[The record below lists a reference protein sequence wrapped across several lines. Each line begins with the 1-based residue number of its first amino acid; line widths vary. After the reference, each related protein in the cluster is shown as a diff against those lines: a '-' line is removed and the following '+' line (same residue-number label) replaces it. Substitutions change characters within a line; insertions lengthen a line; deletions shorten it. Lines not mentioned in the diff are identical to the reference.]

1 MNRRVAGFCLV
12 VMGASLSAASSAA
25 ERVDFNRDIRPILSE
40 NCFQCHGQDPARR
53 EAKLRLDERESA
65 TRDRD
70 GFAAIVPGKPA
81 ESDVIRRILSK
92 DADEVMPPPDTHKRI
107 TPEQAALLQRWI
119 TEGAD
124 YAKHW
129 AFIPPKRPPLPEVG
143 SRTRQS
149 LVGRPSKEPNSDEF
163 GYSAI
168 DRFVLARLEREGLG
182 PSPAAP
188 PATWLRRASF
198 DLTGLPP
205 TPAELDRFEAQVRAR
220 GESAFAAAV
229 DRLLASAHFGER
241 QALEWL
247 DAARYADTHGFN
259 NDSSRS
265 MWRWRDWVIEA
276 FNANMPYD
284 RFITEQLAG
293 DLLPQPTLDQR
304 LATGFNR
311 NHVINSEGGII
322 DEEYRVEYV
331 ADRVR
336 TVSTAWLGLTMECAR
351 CHDHKFDAVTQRD
364 YYQLF
369 AFFNN
374 VPEHGEDGRTANA
387 VPMMPAPTREQQ
399 AVLAAQQREL
409 ATLDAEL
416 AKLSRP
422 VAELVRVWSEA
433 QGTAPAGQSLTT
445 SARAAPVSAATSRI
459 ESLIAAAKKSVDAD
473 KTAVLLLNGTES
485 RSATKPS
492 VAEPLPAP
500 SSPTQKIPAAKL
512 DFSNKEGL
520 TLALWLRPAANNPHD
535 VALFSGIN
543 YIGSPADAAY
553 GKGRELRLIDGE
565 LELRICDRY
574 PAYSVI
580 VRSTGAGL
588 RADEWRHVAVTYAGG
603 RKAADVRFYVA
614 GVEVATVTRY
624 DDLFGDPPKREFLIG
639 TDNSATAAR
648 WQGELEEARSYPHVV
663 APEALRALFAVR
675 ALPRALA
682 SIADQTNP
690 ASERGRAILRD
701 ALLADDP
708 STRDTFAKR
717 AQLHETHLALRRSL
731 PTAMVMQE
739 MPQPRPAFVLT
750 RGHYNTPA
758 EPVTAGVPEA
768 LLGAWPAG
776 APRNR
781 LGLARWLT
789 RPDHPLTARVV
800 VNRFWAQLFGTG
812 IVKTL
817 EDFGSQS
824 EWPSHPELLD
834 HLTRDFVDGGWNVKA
849 LLKSLV
855 LSATYRQSSAGSPTL
870 LARDPEN
877 RLLARGPR
885 VRLPAELIRDQALA
899 VSGLLTPRIGGPSV
913 YPYQPE
919 KLYEGLVVGA
929 AYPGTKWGQG
939 VESDLYRRSLYTF
952 WKRTVPH
959 PVMTTF
965 DAPDREFCTVRRSR
979 TNTPL
984 QALILWNEP
993 GYLESA
999 RRLATRMLRDA
1010 PGDDAARFAF
1020 GFQAATGR
1028 RPHAAEIAVLT
1039 RSFKKLRADFAAHPE
1054 DAAKLLGIGT
1064 APIDPGIPDADLAA
1078 ATSVASMILNLDETI
1093 TKN

>member
-1 MNRRVAGFCLV
+1 ML
-12 VMGASLSAASSAA
+12 ASIGAASTAA
-25 ERVDFNRDIRPILSE
+25 DRVDFNRDIRPILSE

-70 GFAAIVPGKPA
+70 GYAAIAPGRPA
-81 ESDVIRRILSK
+81 ASDVIRRILSK
-92 DADEVMPPPDTHKRI
+92 DADEVMPPPDTHKRV
-107 TPEQAALLQRWI
+107 TPGQAALLQRWI
-119 TEGAD
+119 AEGAD

-129 AFIPPKRPPLPEVG
+129 AFIPPERAPLPPVK
-143 SRTRQS
+143 
-149 LVGRPSKEPNSDEF
+149 L
-163 GYSAI
+163 SAWPRHAL
-168 DRFVLARLEREGLG
+168 DRFVLARLERESLA
-182 PSPAAP
+182 PAPAAP

-205 TPAELDRFEAQVRAR
+205 TPAELDRFEAEAR
-220 GESAFAAAV
+220 TQGEPAYVAAV

-276 FNANMPYD
+276 FNANKPYD
-284 RFITEQLAG
+284 QFITEQLAG

-351 CHDHKFDAVTQRD
+351 CHDHKFDAVTQRN

-374 VPEHGEDGRTANA
+374 VPEHGEDGRVANA

-399 AVLAAQQREL
+399 SALAAQQREL
-409 ATLDAEL
+409 AALDAAL
-416 AKLSRP
+416 TVARSRWQ
-422 VAELVRVWSEA
+422 WSDEDRRKVE
-433 QGTAPAGQSLTT
+433 TL
-445 SARAAPVSAATSRI
+445 SAAAR
-459 ESLIAAAKKSVDAD
+459 KSVEMDRS
-473 KTAVLLLNGTES
+473 AVLLLNETES
-485 RSATKPS
+485 RAATDPD
-492 VAEPLPAP
+492 VAEPPP
-500 SSPTQKIPAAKL
+500 SPSPTAQKIPAAKL

-520 TLALWLRPAANNPHD
+520 TLALWLRPAATNPRD

-588 RADEWRHVAVTYAGG
+588 RPDEWRHVAVTYAGG
-603 RKAADVRFYVA
+603 RKAADVRFHVD
-614 GVEVATVTRY
+614 GVEVATETRY
-624 DDLFGDPPKREFLIG
+624 DDLFGDPPKREFLVG
-639 TDNSATAAR
+639 TDNSTEAAR
-648 WQGELEEARSYPHVV
+648 WQGELEEARSYPRVV
-663 APEALRALFAVR
+663 ATETLRALFAVR

-682 SIADQTNP
+682 TRADPTSIAT
-690 ASERGRAILRD
+690 ERDRAVLRD
-701 ALLADDP
+701 ALLADDVA
-708 STRDTFAKR
+708 TRAPFAQR
-717 AQLHETHLALRRSL
+717 AQLHEAHLALHRSL

-758 EPVTAGVPEA
+758 EPVTAGVPAA

-789 RPDHPLTARVV
+789 RPEHPLTARVV

-834 HLTRDFVDGGWNVKA
+834 GLARDFVDGGWNVQA

-855 LSATYRQSSAGSPTL
+855 LSATYRQSSAVSAAL
-870 LARDPEN
+870 VARDPEN

-939 VESDLYRRSLYTF
+939 AESDLYRRSLYTF

-959 PVMTTF
+959 PAMTTF

-1010 PGDDAARFAF
+1010 PGDDAARLSF

-1028 RPHAAEIAVLT
+1028 RPHSVEIAVLT
-1039 RSFKKLRADFAAHPE
+1039 RSFEKFRADFAAHPE
-1054 DAAKLLGIGT
+1054 DAAKLLGLGT
-1064 APIDPGIPDADLAA
+1064 SPMDPGIPAADLAA